1 LSDSQVAAAHDETQG
16 AVHNPALLHHF
27 AEPQQQR
34 DASSLGMWAFLATE
48 VMFFGGLF
56 CAYLIYRLMYFA
68 DFGAASKTLDVKL
81 GATNTAVLICSS
93 LTVVLAVWAAQT
105 GRRMMLV
112 GNLALTL
119 VLGMAF
125 LGIKGIE
132 YREKFEK
139 HHVPGTSFQFHE
151 SVPGHPDQY
160 ANPQHAQIFF
170 ALYFVMTGLHAL
182 HMIIGIGIFVWLL
195 MMGWKGRFTP
205 EYNTPVEMGGL
216 YWHFVDIIWIY
227 LFPLLYLIDRHP

>member
-1 LSDSQVAAAHDETQG
+1 MPDSQLAAAD
-16 AVHNPALLHHF
+16 NPALLHHF
-27 AEPQQQR
+27 AETQQQR
-34 DASSLGMWAFLATE
+34 DAASLGMWVFLGTE

-56 CAYLIYRLMYFA
+56 CAYLVYRRWYFG
-68 DFGAASKTLDVKL
+68 DWGAASKTLDVTL

-105 GRRMMLV
+105 RRRKLLI
-112 GNLALTL
+112 GNLLATL
-119 VLGMAF
+119 VLGAAF

-132 YREKFEK
+132 YKEKFEK
-139 HHVPGTSFQFHE
+139 HHVPGASFQFTN
-151 SVPGHPDQY
+151 VTIPGHLDQY
-160 ANPQHAQIFF
+160 ANPSHAEIFF

-182 HMIIGIGIFVWLL
+182 HMIVGIGIFIWLTV
-195 MMGWKGRFTP
+195 MAWKGRFTP

>member
-1 LSDSQVAAAHDETQG
+1 LPDSPVAISHGNAHSE
-16 AVHNPALLHHF
+16 VHNPALLHHF

-34 DASSLGMWAFLATE
+34 DAASLGMWVFLATE

-56 CAYLIYRLMYFA
+56 CAYLIYRLMYFG
-68 DFGAASKTLDVKL
+68 DFGAASKTLDVTL

-105 GRRMMLV
+105 GRRRMLV
-112 GNLALTL
+112 ANLALTL
-119 VLGMAF
+119 VLGLAF

-132 YREKFEK
+132 YKEKFER
-139 HHVPGTSFQFHE
+139 HHVPGPSFEFHE
-151 SVPGHPDQY
+151 KIPGHPDQY
-160 ANPQHAQIFF
+160 ANPRHAQIFF

-182 HMIIGIGIFVWLL
+182 HMIVGLGIFVWLL
-195 MMGWKGRFTP
+195 IAAWKGRFTP
-205 EYNTPVEMGGL
+205 DYHTPVEVGGL
-216 YWHFVDIIWIY
+216 YWHFVDVIWIY